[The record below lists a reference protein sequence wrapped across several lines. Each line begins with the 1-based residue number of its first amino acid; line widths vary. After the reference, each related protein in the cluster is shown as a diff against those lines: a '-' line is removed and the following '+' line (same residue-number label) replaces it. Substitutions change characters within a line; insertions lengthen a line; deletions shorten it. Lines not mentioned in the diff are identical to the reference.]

1 MLGIIRLSCRSQPLR
16 CLPTIIL
23 LLASIALMSIVLAP
37 VAIHA
42 QPSGVSFANVY
53 KGWTTG
59 SDGAPLDST
68 LYLNLDGSVL
78 LIDDPLVGGN
88 ASAYTGQWTTAGNG
102 VALTLTA
109 DLKGTLAQP
118 IAIFL
123 DASAGQPLVTQP
135 GESALDGRSRRYY
148 SIAYLLEK
156 RASLPFNSDFAA
168 AAIANSGLAGAY
180 KAFIP
185 GGTSG
190 RLDLSLV
197 LFPDFRALLKRDTL
211 DGSPASLTYGAWQDI
226 NGQPLVLLTERDGVA
241 FQTPAEIV
249 FGVGNGV
256 LRGQNTGSSS
266 VNDLVGVPFFRLEG
280 LANAVI
286 VLTPPT
292 DNITQ
297 SQQGE
302 TLPGEAPSLAP
313 LPTSVPLST
322 EILVEYEPL
331 FEEVPC
337 PDDLQSDEAI
347 VCGFLHVPEN
357 RSQADSRSIRLFV
370 MKLFAQGEEAPDP
383 LVVIGTAPG
392 DEPDALLAWFN
403 EAPVRRTRSIVILHP
418 RGEGR
423 SEPSLA
429 CPESIVSGDVQLKL
443 QSLADCYNRLL
454 QEGVDLAGYTLD
466 QRAFDVIDLAQALK
480 LEQINL
486 LGNDLGA
493 AVAQLVLERQPGL
506 VRTIVLE
513 SPLPLG
519 VNRTLESPF
528 GAYDALR
535 GVFTDCRRTPACDT
549 AYPNLEERFL
559 EVVARDNQSPG
570 SVGLRGDVVVRAVFT
585 KLQQGGAEIPALID
599 ALHREEMEAAC
610 RLAPMLEGCPLP
622 VAVNEAEGAIEAG
635 RPITP
640 SEHLLFLPAMQA
652 GSPAAQS
659 WRDFFT
665 DPGASE
671 GAEAELLNWV
681 QERLGFQTRE
691 ELFTFLDDLQV
702 QNFLALLNALGV
714 LISSPDAERHGAKL
728 NLLCAED
735 IPRFSL
741 DDLERVRRRLP
752 AEVATLL
759 TTSAEE
765 ALLICPLWLTPPAAV
780 GDRIVPIRDVPALI
794 MAGAYDPVTPARWAQ
809 RSASDFSQPFVRIF
823 PGQGH
828 NLLQEPKGCAQ
839 QMLAA
844 FIERPTQAPILQCF
858 LRLRPNFLLP
868 ESPG

>member
-1 MLGIIRLSCRSQPLR
+1 MLSIIRLSCRSQRLH
-16 CLPTIIL
+16 CLPARIL
-23 LLASIALMSIVLAP
+23 LLVSIALMSIALAP
-37 VAIHA
+37 VALQA
-42 QPSGVSFANVY
+42 QPSDISFANVY

-59 SDGAPLDST
+59 SDGASLDST

-78 LIDDPLVGGN
+78 LIDDPLVGGS
-88 ASAYTGQWTTAGNG
+88 ASAYTGQWRTAGNG

-109 DLKGTLAQP
+109 DLEGTLAQP
-118 IAIFL
+118 IAILL
-123 DASAGQPLVTQP
+123 DASAGQPLITQP

-148 SIAYLLEK
+148 SIAYLLEN
-156 RASLPFNSDFAA
+156 RASLPFNGDFAA
-168 AAIANSGLAGAY
+168 AAIANSGLVGAY

-185 GGTSG
+185 GGASG

-197 LFPDFRALLKRDTL
+197 LFSDFRALLKRDAL
-211 DGSPASLTYGAWQDI
+211 DGSPASLAYGAWQNV

-249 FGVGNGV
+249 FGVENGV
-256 LRGQNTGSSS
+256 LRGQNPDSSS

-280 LANAVI
+280 LANAAI

-292 DNITQ
+292 DITQ
-297 SQQGE
+297 SQQEE

-313 LPTSVPLST
+313 PLMSVPLST
-322 EILVEYEPL
+322 EILIEYEPL

-337 PDDLQSDEAI
+337 PDDLRSDEA
-347 VCGFLHVPEN
+347 VACGFLHVPEN
-357 RSQADSRSIRLFV
+357 RSRTDSRSIRIFV
-370 MKLFAQGEEAPDP
+370 VKLFAQGEEAPDP

-392 DEPDALLAWFN
+392 DDPGALPAWFN
-403 EAPVRRTRSIVILHP
+403 EAPVRRMRSIVILHP

-429 CPESIVSGDVQLKL
+429 CPESILGGDVQLKL

-506 VRTIVLE
+506 VRSIVLE

-535 GVFTDCRRTPACDT
+535 RVFADCRRTPACNT
-549 AYPNLEERFL
+549 AYPDLEERFL
-559 EVVARDNQSPG
+559 EVVARDDQSPG
-570 SVGLRGDVVVRAVFT
+570 SVGLRRDAMARAVFT

-599 ALHREEMEAAC
+599 ALHREDIDAAC
-610 RLAPMLEGCPLP
+610 RLTPTLDGCPP
-622 VAVNEAEGAIEAG
+622 PAAVNETEGVIEAG
-635 RPITP
+635 RSITP
-640 SEHLLFLPAMQA
+640 SEHLLFLPTMQA

-665 DPGASE
+665 DPGANE

-681 QERLGFQTRE
+681 QGRLGFTTRE
-691 ELFTFLDDLQV
+691 ELFAFLDDLQV
-702 QNFLALLNALGV
+702 QNFLTLLNALGV
-714 LISSPDAERHGAKL
+714 LISLPDAERHGAEL

-752 AEVATLL
+752 DEVATLL
-759 TTSAEE
+759 TASAEE

-780 GDRIVPIRDVPALI
+780 GDRIMPIRDVPALI

-809 RSASDFSQPFVRIF
+809 RSAGDFSQPFVRIF

-828 NLLQEPKGCAQ
+828 NLLQESKGCAQ

-858 LRLRPNFLLP
+858 LRMRPNFLLP
-868 ESPG
+868 ELPG

>member
-1 MLGIIRLSCRSQPLR
+1 VLSIIRLSCRSQRLR
-16 CLPTIIL
+16 CLPAIIL
-23 LLASIALMSIVLAP
+23 LLASIALMSIALAP

-78 LIDDPLVGGN
+78 LIDDPLVGGS

-123 DASAGQPLVTQP
+123 DASAGQPLVMQP

-148 SIAYLLEK
+148 SINYLLEN
-156 RASLPFNSDFAA
+156 RASLPFNSDFAS

-185 GGTSG
+185 GGASG

-249 FGVGNGV
+249 FSAENGV

-280 LANAVI
+280 LTNAVI

-292 DNITQ
+292 DMTQ
-297 SQQGE
+297 SQEGG
-302 TLPGEAPSLAP
+302 TLPGEAPLLAAP
-313 LPTSVPLST
+313 PTSVPLST

-337 PDDLQSDEAI
+337 PDDLQIDEAV

-357 RSQADSRSIRLFV
+357 RSRADSRSIRIFV
-370 MKLFAQGEEAPDP
+370 MKLLAQGEEAPDP
-383 LVVIGTAPG
+383 LVVIGAAPG
-392 DEPDALLAWFN
+392 DDPGALLAWFN

-493 AVAQLVLERQPGL
+493 AVARLVLERQPAL

-513 SPLPLG
+513 SPLPLS

-535 GVFTDCRRTPACDT
+535 RVFADCRRTPACDT

-570 SVGLRGDVVVRAVFT
+570 SVGLRGDVVARAVFT

-599 ALHREEMEAAC
+599 ALHREDMEAAC
-610 RLAPMLEGCPLP
+610 RLAPMLEGCPPP
-622 VAVNEAEGAIEAG
+622 VAVNETEGAIEAG
-635 RPITP
+635 QPITP

-671 GAEAELLNWV
+671 GAEAELLNWI

-691 ELFTFLDDLQV
+691 ELFAFLDDLQV

-714 LISSPDAERHGAKL
+714 LISSSDAERHGAEL
-728 NLLCAED
+728 NFLCAED

-759 TTSAEE
+759 TASAEE

-794 MAGAYDPVTPARWAQ
+794 MAGAHDPVTPARWAQ